1 MFCHYIA
8 RAGRQMISSAKQ
20 VVMLTQARTLASP
33 PTPLSSH
40 PSTVSHVPEPNRS
53 FVTMTTNN
61 DDPHEVDAIFQRKHS
76 LRSKLRKDLKNM
88 DPIRRSEE
96 DNAIQS
102 IVLEAPWF
110 KDSKSLCAYISC
122 AALREVD
129 TSRIVS
135 QVLSKPTQ
143 EQKKLYVPRVEDRN
157 SNMRMLKISSV
168 DDLVINSM
176 NILEPSLVDCDGKQ
190 CEDVMEASNP
200 VDLFILPG
208 HSFHPFSWLPTSTRC
223 IGRPLIYFR
232 CLISLLI
239 LPGLAFDRSG
249 RRLGRSGGYYDLFL
263 KKYQELAKQ
272 QKWKQPLLVA
282 LSYSLQI
289 VDEGAIA
296 VTSNDVPVDAL
307 VSPAG
312 FIPISPAA
320 LDRG

>member
-1 MFCHYIA
+1 
-8 RAGRQMISSAKQ
+8 MISSAKEM
-20 VVMLTQARTLASP
+20 VMLTHARTLASS
-33 PTPLSSH
+33 PTALSSYPVNVR
-40 PSTVSHVPEPNRS
+40 PSNRS
-53 FVTMTTNN
+53 FVTMTTTTNN
-61 DDPHEVDAIFQRKHS
+61 NNDPHEVDAIFQRKHS

-110 KDSKSLCAYISC
+110 KASKSLCAYISC
-122 AALREVD
+122 ATLREVD

-135 QVLSKPTQ
+135 QVLSKPTE

-157 SNMRMLKISSV
+157 SNMRMLNISSV
-168 DDLVINSM
+168 DDLIVNSM
-176 NILEPSLVDCDGKQ
+176 HILEPAVVDCDGKHR
-190 CEDVMEASNP
+190 EDVMEASNP

-208 HSFHPFSWLPTSTRC
+208 HSFSP
-223 IGRPLIYFR
+223 
-232 CLISLLI
+232 SLLVAYPY
-239 LPGLAFDRSG
+239 LMHRE
-249 RRLGRSGGYYDLFL
+249 
-263 KKYQELAKQ
+263 KYQELANQ
-272 QKWKQPLLVA
+272 RKWKQPLLVA

-289 VDEGAIA
+289 VEEGAIG

>member
-1 MFCHYIA
+1 MFCHHTA

-33 PTPLSSH
+33 LIPLSSH
-40 PSTVSHVPEPNRS
+40 ATNVRLVPEPNRS

-176 NILEPSLVDCDGKQ
+176 NIMEPSLVDCDGKQ
-190 CEDVMEASNP
+190 REDVMEASNP

-208 HSFHPFSWLPTSTRC
+208 
-223 IGRPLIYFR
+223 
-232 CLISLLI
+232 
-239 LPGLAFDRSG
+239 LAFDRSG
-249 RRLGRSGGYYDLFL
+249 RRLGRGGGST
-263 KKYQELAKQ
+263 E
-272 QKWKQPLLVA
+272 
-282 LSYSLQI
+282 SLQSS
-289 VDEGAIA
+289 GNG
-296 VTSNDVPVDAL
+296 S
-307 VSPAG
+307 SPSSLHYH
-312 FIPISPAA
+312 ILCRLWMKEP
-320 LDRG
+320 

>member
-1 MFCHYIA
+1 MFCHHTA

-33 PTPLSSH
+33 LIPLSSH
-40 PSTVSHVPEPNRS
+40 ATNVRLVPEPNRS

-176 NILEPSLVDCDGKQ
+176 NIMEPSLVDCDGKQ
-190 CEDVMEASNP
+190 REDVMEASNP

-208 HSFHPFSWLPTSTRC
+208 
-223 IGRPLIYFR
+223 
-232 CLISLLI
+232 
-239 LPGLAFDRSG
+239 LAFDRSG
-249 RRLGRSGGYYDLFL
+249 RRLGRGGGYYDLFL
-263 KKYQELAKQ
+263 KKYRELAKQ
-272 QKWKQPLLVA
+272 RKWKQPLLVA

>member
-1 MFCHYIA
+1 MFCHYTA

-33 PTPLSSH
+33 PTPFSSH
-40 PSTVSHVPEPNRS
+40 PTNVRLVPEPNRS

-110 KDSKSLCAYISC
+110 KASKSLCAYISC

-168 DDLVINSM
+168 ADLIINSM

-190 CEDVMEASNP
+190 RED
-200 VDLFILPG
+200 
-208 HSFHPFSWLPTSTRC
+208 
-223 IGRPLIYFR
+223 
-232 CLISLLI
+232 
-239 LPGLAFDRSG
+239 GLAFDRSG

-263 KKYQELAKQ
+263 KKYQELAMQ

>member
-1 MFCHYIA
+1 MFCHYTA

-40 PSTVSHVPEPNRS
+40 PTNVRLVPEPNRS

-110 KDSKSLCAYISC
+110 KASKSLCAYISC

-168 DDLVINSM
+168 DDLIINSM

-190 CEDVMEASNP
+190 REDVMEASNP
-200 VDLFILPG
+200 VDLF
-208 HSFHPFSWLPTSTRC
+208 
-223 IGRPLIYFR
+223 
-232 CLISLLI
+232 I

-272 QKWKQPLLVA
+272 RKWKQPLLVA

-296 VTSNDVPVDAL
+296 VTSNDISVDAL

-312 FIPISPAA
+312 FIPMSPAA

>member
-1 MFCHYIA
+1 MFCHYTA

-33 PTPLSSH
+33 LTPLSSH
-40 PSTVSHVPEPNRS
+40 ATNVRLVPEPNRS

-88 DPIRRSEE
+88 DPIRRSDE

-143 EQKKLYVPRVEDRN
+143 EQKKLHVPRVEDRN
-157 SNMRMLKISSV
+157 SNMSMLKISSV

-176 NILEPSLVDCDGKQ
+176 NIMEPSLVDCDGKQ
-190 CEDVMEASNP
+190 REDDSKSCRVHHILDIVGQFCIVMEASNP
-200 VDLFILPG
+200 VDLF
-208 HSFHPFSWLPTSTRC
+208 
-223 IGRPLIYFR
+223 
-232 CLISLLI
+232 I

-263 KKYQELAKQ
+263 KKYRELAKQ
-272 QKWKQPLLVA
+272 WKWKQPLLVA

>member
-1 MFCHYIA
+1 MFCHYAA
-8 RAGRQMISSAKQ
+8 RAGRQMVSSAKQ
-20 VVMLTQARTLASP
+20 VVMLTRACTLASS
-33 PTPLSSH
+33 PTPFSSH
-40 PSTVSHVPEPNRS
+40 PTNVRLVPEPNRS

-61 DDPHEVDAIFQRKHS
+61 DDPHEVDAMFQRKHS

-110 KDSKSLCAYISC
+110 KASKSLCAYVSC

-135 QVLSKPTQ
+135 QVLSKPTE

-157 SNMRMLKISSV
+157 SNMRMLRISSV

-190 CEDVMEASNP
+190 REDVMEASNP

-208 HSFHPFSWLPTSTRC
+208 
-223 IGRPLIYFR
+223 
-232 CLISLLI
+232 
-239 LPGLAFDRSG
+239 LAFDRSG
-249 RRLGRSGGYYDLFL
+249 RRLGRGGGT
-263 KKYQELAKQ
+263 K
-272 QKWKQPLLVA
+272 
-282 LSYSLQI
+282 SLQSS
-289 VDEGAIA
+289 VNG
-296 VTSNDVPVDAL
+296 S
-307 VSPAG
+307 SPSSLHYH
-312 FIPISPAA
+312 I
-320 LDRG
+320 LCRLWMKEL

>member
-1 MFCHYIA
+1 MFCHYTA

-20 VVMLTQARTLASP
+20 VVMLTQASTLASP

-40 PSTVSHVPEPNRS
+40 PTNVRLVPEPNRS

-110 KDSKSLCAYISC
+110 KASKSLCAYISC

-143 EQKKLYVPRVEDRN
+143 
-157 SNMRMLKISSV
+157 
-168 DDLVINSM
+168 
-176 NILEPSLVDCDGKQ
+176 
-190 CEDVMEASNP
+190 VMEASNP
-200 VDLFILPG
+200 VDLF
-208 HSFHPFSWLPTSTRC
+208 
-223 IGRPLIYFR
+223 
-232 CLISLLI
+232 I

-272 QKWKQPLLVA
+272 RKWKQPLLVA

-296 VTSNDVPVDAL
+296 VTSNDISVDAL

-312 FIPISPAA
+312 FIPMSPAA

>member
-1 MFCHYIA
+1 MFCHYTA

-33 PTPLSSH
+33 LTPLSSH
-40 PSTVSHVPEPNRS
+40 ATNVRLVPEPNRS

-88 DPIRRSEE
+88 DPIRRSDE

-143 EQKKLYVPRVEDRN
+143 EQKKLHVPRVEDRN
-157 SNMRMLKISSV
+157 SNMSMLKISSV

-176 NILEPSLVDCDGKQ
+176 NIMEPSLVDCDGKQ
-190 CEDVMEASNP
+190 REDVMEASNP
-200 VDLFILPG
+200 VDLF
-208 HSFHPFSWLPTSTRC
+208 
-223 IGRPLIYFR
+223 
-232 CLISLLI
+232 I

-249 RRLGRSGGYYDLFL
+249 RRLGRSGG
-263 KKYQELAKQ
+263 
-272 QKWKQPLLVA
+272 
-282 LSYSLQI
+282 
-289 VDEGAIA
+289 
-296 VTSNDVPVDAL
+296 
-307 VSPAG
+307 
-312 FIPISPAA
+312 
-320 LDRG
+320 

>member
-1 MFCHYIA
+1 MFCHHTA

-33 PTPLSSH
+33 LIPLSSH
-40 PSTVSHVPEPNRS
+40 ATNVRLVPEPNRS
-53 FVTMTTNN
+53 FVTMTTNK

-176 NILEPSLVDCDGKQ
+176 NIMEPSLVDCDGKQ
-190 CEDVMEASNP
+190 REDVMEASNP

-208 HSFHPFSWLPTSTRC
+208 
-223 IGRPLIYFR
+223 
-232 CLISLLI
+232 
-239 LPGLAFDRSG
+239 LAFDRYG
-249 RRLGRSGGYYDLFL
+249 RRLGRGGGST
-263 KKYQELAKQ
+263 E
-272 QKWKQPLLVA
+272 
-282 LSYSLQI
+282 SLQSS
-289 VDEGAIA
+289 GNG
-296 VTSNDVPVDAL
+296 S
-307 VSPAG
+307 SPSLLHYH
-312 FIPISPAA
+312 ILCRLWMKEP
-320 LDRG
+320 